1 MWSKISTFADAMDF
15 RTVVQLP
22 QASFQLT
29 PSSRIVMLGS
39 CFAEYI
45 GEKLEAALPDG
56 AASVNPYGVLYNPE
70 SIRRVLGELFSEQ
83 APNDEQLC
91 FKGSHG
97 LWHHW
102 LFSGVA
108 SADFQ
113 AACLALVKERR
124 EVAKAVCAE
133 ADVLMLTFSSDHVY
147 RLHSGEQAGLTVA
160 NCHKEP
166 AALFEEKVLDVEQE
180 FEEWDALL
188 KRLAHLHPQ
197 LKVVFTLSPYRY
209 LKYGLMESQMGKA
222 RLLYLI
228 GKLQAHNP
236 NAQYFPAYEI
246 VVDELRDYRFYDRDM
261 LHPSAQAVDYIWERF
276 QTWCFS
282 SELIAYSQ
290 EKQALLRFLSH
301 RPHHPD
307 SEVAQQHFA
316 ACEQRKKDFTTKWE
330 PYITR

>member
-1 MWSKISTFADAMDF
+1 MDF

-22 QASFQLT
+22 QESFRLT
-29 PSSRIVMLGS
+29 PSSHIVMLGS

-45 GEKLEAALPDG
+45 GEKIAESLPEG

-70 SIRRVLGELFSEQ
+70 SIRRALQELFLEQ
-83 APNDEQLC
+83 APNDEQFC
-91 FKGSHG
+91 FKGRSG

-102 LFSGVA
+102 MFSGVV
-108 SADFQ
+108 SADSQ
-113 AACLALVKERR
+113 EACLSAVAERR
-124 EVAKAVCAE
+124 EAVKAVCE
-133 ADVLMLTFSSDHVY
+133 KADVLLVTFSSDHVY
-147 RLHSGEQAGLTVA
+147 RLRSGTLAGLTVA

-166 AALFEEKVLDVEQE
+166 AALFEETVLDVEQE
-180 FEEWDALL
+180 FCEWDALL
-188 KRLAHLHPQ
+188 KRLAVLRPG

-209 LKYGLMESQMGKA
+209 LKYGLMESQLGKA

-228 GKLQAHNP
+228 GKLQVQNS
-236 NAQYFPAYEI
+236 NALYFPAYEI

-276 QTWCFS
+276 QVWCFS
-282 SELIAYSQ
+282 LELVTYSK

-307 SEVAQQHFA
+307 SEAAQKYFA
-316 ACEQRKKDFTTKWE
+316 ECEQRKKDFTTKWN
-330 PYITR
+330 PYITQ

>member
-1 MWSKISTFADAMDF
+1 MWLKISTFADAMDF

-22 QASFQLT
+22 QASFRLT
-29 PSSRIVMLGS
+29 PSSHIVMLGS

-56 AASVNPYGVLYNPE
+56 TASVNPYGVLYNPE
-70 SIRRVLGELFSEQ
+70 SIRRVLCELFFEQ
-83 APNDEQLC
+83 TPNDEQLC
-91 FKGSHG
+91 FKGNNG

-102 LFSGVA
+102 LFSSVA
-108 SADFQ
+108 SADSQ
-113 AACLALVKERR
+113 AACLALVEERR
-124 EVAKAVCAE
+124 KVAKVVCAQ
-133 ADVLMLTFSSDHVY
+133 ADVLMVTFSSDHVY
-147 RLHSGEQAGLTVA
+147 RLRSEELAGLTVA

-166 AALFEEKVLDVEQE
+166 AVLFEEKVLDVEQE
-180 FEEWDALL
+180 FGEWDMLL
-188 KRLAHLHPQ
+188 KRLAHLRPG

-228 GKLQAHNP
+228 GKLQVHNP
-236 NAQYFPAYEI
+236 NVQYFPAYEI

-276 QTWCFS
+276 QAWCFS
-282 SELIAYSQ
+282 SELVAYSK
-290 EKQALLRFLSH
+290 EKQALHRFLSH
-301 RPHHPD
+301 RPHCPN

-316 ACEQRKKDFTTKWE
+316 ECEQRKKDFATKWE